1 MKGKMNYFKVDETG
15 KTQDGYYP
23 LPKRSMGS
31 MYVKSA
37 IILAILTVATIS
49 FYHILKI
56 KDMTGTGTI
65 LFFLP
70 YALIA
75 VYLLIWPAIYFARY
89 RYRISEERIDIRRG
103 VFVIRH
109 TVVPTERIHQLEVT
123 LGPIN
128 NLFGLADVTITT
140 AGGTASI
147 QYLDREVASEIAD
160 SLNEYI
166 TDIIRSRE

>member
-1 MKGKMNYFKVDETG
+1 MNYFKVDETG
-15 KTQDGYYP
+15 KTRDGYYT
-23 LPKRSMGS
+23 LPKRSIGS

-37 IILAILTVATIS
+37 ILLVVLAVMAGVSNLFLTQENIIGTPVILVYLA
-49 FYHILKI
+49 
-56 KDMTGTGTI
+56 
-65 LFFLP
+65 
-70 YALIA
+70 YALIT
-75 VYLLIWPAIYFARY
+75 VYLLIWPAVYYARY
-89 RYRISEERIDIRRG
+89 RYRISEDRIDIRRG

-128 NLFGLADVTITT
+128 NLFKLADVTITT
-140 AGGTASI
+140 AGGIASI
-147 QYLDREVASEIAD
+147 QYLDREIASEIAD

>member
-1 MKGKMNYFKVDETG
+1 MNYFKVDETG
-15 KTQDGYYP
+15 KTSDGYYT

-31 MYVKSA
+31 MYVKSL
-37 IILAILTVATIS
+37 ILLVILAIMTVGSHYYLAIEG
-49 FYHILKI
+49 I
-56 KDMTGTGTI
+56 TGTWAI
-65 LFFLP
+65 LLYSI
-70 YALIA
+70 YALVA
-75 VYLLIWPAIYFARY
+75 VYLLIWPAVYFARY
-89 RYRISEERIDIRRG
+89 RYRISKDRIDIRRG

-109 TVVPTERIHQLEVT
+109 TVVPTERVHQLEVT

-128 NLFGLADVTITT
+128 NLFRLADVTITT
-140 AGGTASI
+140 AGGIASI